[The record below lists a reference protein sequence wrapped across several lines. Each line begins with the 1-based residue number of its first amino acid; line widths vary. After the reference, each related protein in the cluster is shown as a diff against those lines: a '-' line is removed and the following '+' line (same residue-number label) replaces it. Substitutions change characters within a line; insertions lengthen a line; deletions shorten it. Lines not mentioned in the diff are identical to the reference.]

1 MINQPNTPHV
11 AANEKTPMTIFV
23 ASSFN
28 VTNLH
33 FHLAIRFAESDYH
46 DYQQR
51 NTAFGST
58 TLFWSSYK
66 DNMLLYIACKFQ
78 LSADFGSIF

>member
-11 AANEKTPMTIFV
+11 AATEKFPMTIFV

-46 DYQQR
+46 DYQR

-58 TLFWSSYK
+58 MLFWSSYK
-66 DNMLLYIACKFQ
+66 DDMLLYIACKFQ
-78 LSADFGSIF
+78 LPADFGSIF